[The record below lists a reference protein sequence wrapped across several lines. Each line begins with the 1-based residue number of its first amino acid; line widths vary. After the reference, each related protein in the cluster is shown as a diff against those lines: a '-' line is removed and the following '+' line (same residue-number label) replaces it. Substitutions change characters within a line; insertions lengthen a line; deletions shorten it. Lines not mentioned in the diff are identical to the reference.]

1 MIVPRPYQSEAV
13 EAVYEHLRTK
23 DNNPCVVLPT
33 GCHAK
38 DHPILM
44 YDGTVR
50 KVQDISVGD
59 IIMGADSTP
68 RHVLALARGREPMAR
83 ITPIKGEP
91 FVVNMNHI
99 LSLVSTNEGKGDFT
113 CYQKGG
119 EITNIT
125 VREYLTK
132 SKSWRHLRKLYRV
145 PVNFSIPK
153 NLPIPPHILGL
164 LLGDEI
170 MTNAIGLTSAEEE
183 LGDEFSRYAESIGCS
198 VRVTENDRN
207 VPTYYAVVAKGAK
220 NPLFEI
226 LHQLGL
232 RGHCAHNKFIP
243 KEYLT
248 ASRSDR
254 LQLLAGLLDS
264 DGFFDGHCLEITTQ
278 SRELAG
284 DIVFLARSLGF
295 MANCHEKYCA
305 CQTGAGGWYYR
316 VHISGDLSPIP
327 CRRKRHV
334 FHVRQQKKNVL
345 RTGFS
350 VEILSEDD
358 FYGFELD
365 GDHLY
370 VDGNFVVH
378 HNTGKSLVL
387 AQIAKDSVEK
397 WNGRVL
403 ILAHVKE
410 LLEQNA
416 DKIRKL
422 CPELKIGIYSAGLR
436 SRDTTEQV
444 IVAGIQSV
452 YNKACELDA
461 FDLVIVDEAH
471 QISSEGDGMYR
482 TFLADMK
489 VINPHV
495 RVIGLTATP
504 FRLKGGLICKPEN
517 ILNEICY
524 EAGLKE
530 MIQQGYLSPL
540 ISRAGRAEANLA
552 NLHIRGGEFISDEVA
567 AAMDNDALV
576 TSACREIVELTRDRK
591 SVLIFTASVDHCK
604 HVAEKIQAFS
614 GKECAIVTGD
624 TSPAERAEII
634 ARFKGEFIPADLF
647 GTPKPPLKFLTN
659 VNVLT
664 CGFDAPNTDCVVM
677 LRPTNSPGLLIQCA
691 GRGTRLSPETG
702 KSNCLFLDY
711 GGNILR
717 HGPLDM
723 IKVKEPGSGKGGDA
737 PAKKCPQ
744 CLALIHAGYTAC
756 PECGYVFPP
765 KENNDKMTQTASSAG
780 VISGQV
786 DYTDY
791 EVLDVYYCVH
801 EKRGADPDAPKTM
814 RVDYQVGFNEFKSE
828 WVCPEHTG
836 YARGKFEKWWHER
849 AALGCPMPRS
859 AREAVLL
866 ANEGLLAAPES
877 ITVKTIA
884 GERFERVTG
893 FRLKERPVMRE
904 PGEDLEP
911 GETWVSTTS
920 PDDPEEEIPF

>member
-164 LLGDEI
+164 LLGDGI

-198 VRVTENDRN
+198 VRVAENDRN

-471 QISSEGDGMYR
+471 LISSEGDGMYR

-614 GKECAIVTGD
+614 GKECAIVTGE

-647 GTPKPPLKFLTN
+647 GTPKPPLKFLAN

-702 KSNCLFLDY
+702 KSSCLFLDY

-884 GERFERVTG
+884 GERFERIIG
-893 FRLKERPVMRE
+893 WRLKERPVMRE

>member
-33 GCHAK
+33 G
-38 DHPILM
+38 
-44 YDGTVR
+44 
-50 KVQDISVGD
+50 
-59 IIMGADSTP
+59 
-68 RHVLALARGREPMAR
+68 
-83 ITPIKGEP
+83 
-91 FVVNMNHI
+91 
-99 LSLVSTNEGKGDFT
+99 
-113 CYQKGG
+113 
-119 EITNIT
+119 
-125 VREYLTK
+125 
-132 SKSWRHLRKLYRV
+132 
-145 PVNFSIPK
+145 
-153 NLPIPPHILGL
+153 
-164 LLGDEI
+164 
-170 MTNAIGLTSAEEE
+170 
-183 LGDEFSRYAESIGCS
+183 
-198 VRVTENDRN
+198 
-207 VPTYYAVVAKGAK
+207 
-220 NPLFEI
+220 
-226 LHQLGL
+226 
-232 RGHCAHNKFIP
+232 
-243 KEYLT
+243 
-248 ASRSDR
+248 
-254 LQLLAGLLDS
+254 
-264 DGFFDGHCLEITTQ
+264 
-278 SRELAG
+278 
-284 DIVFLARSLGF
+284 
-295 MANCHEKYCA
+295 
-305 CQTGAGGWYYR
+305 
-316 VHISGDLSPIP
+316 
-327 CRRKRHV
+327 
-334 FHVRQQKKNVL
+334 
-345 RTGFS
+345 
-350 VEILSEDD
+350 
-358 FYGFELD
+358 
-365 GDHLY
+365 
-370 VDGNFVVH
+370 
-378 HNTGKSLVL
+378 TGKSLVL

-461 FDLVIVDEAH
+461 FDLVIVDECFPAGTLIDTPRGQIPIEDLYVGQPVRH
-471 QISSEGDGMYR
+471 ALGVGNIEAISSRPAFEIMKLELSNGKSIECTPNHPFFTESGWCKASALAVGTCLFSREDVSRLRERFSSEYLVRSERETGQMPNGNGLEAQKILFPRVPVNGTPSAAGKQGSGKSVHELETESKDSRENVPVLRQGISSSLLPSATDVGIGMEFATVLFNILLQESRESNVSAGSCGKNVRDAESNRSATIDSRREWEDVEFSTGTAGADSERGNGIPNLNNSATASCGSIALLQTGCGNSISPAGNTTGWREPFCKENTQNRQTDSGMAGGIRVVGITHIKLKSPRTVYNLQVAGHPSFYADGVLVHNCHLIAPEGDGMYR
-482 TFLADMK
+482 TFLSDMK

-567 AAMDNDALV
+567 VAMDNDALV

-647 GTPKPPLKFLTN
+647 GTPKPPLKFLAN

-702 KSNCLFLDY
+702 KSSCLFLDY

-744 CLALIHAGYTAC
+744 CLVLIHAGYTAC

-765 KENNDKMTQTASSAG
+765 KESNDKMTRTASSAG

-859 AREAVLL
+859 AREAVSL

-893 FRLKERPVMRE
+893 FRLKERPIMRE

>member
-164 LLGDEI
+164 LLGDGI

-198 VRVTENDRN
+198 VRVAENDRN

-567 AAMDNDALV
+567 AAMDNEALV

-614 GKECAIVTGD
+614 GNECALVTGD

-634 ARFKGEFIPADLF
+634 ARFKGEFITADLF
-647 GTPKPPLKFLTN
+647 GTPKPPLKFLAN

-765 KENNDKMTQTASSAG
+765 KESNDKMTQTASSAG

-849 AALGCPMPRS
+849 AALGCPMPGS
-859 AREAVLL
+859 AREAVSL

-884 GERFERVTG
+884 GERFERITG
-893 FRLKERPVMRE
+893 WRLKERPVMRE
-904 PGEDLEP
+904 PGEDLEV
-911 GETWVSTTS
+911 GETWTS
-920 PDDPEEEIPF
+920 PAPPDDLDDDIPF

>member
-1 MIVPRPYQSEAV
+1 MIIPRPYQSEAV

-33 GCHAK
+33 G
-38 DHPILM
+38 
-44 YDGTVR
+44 
-50 KVQDISVGD
+50 
-59 IIMGADSTP
+59 
-68 RHVLALARGREPMAR
+68 
-83 ITPIKGEP
+83 
-91 FVVNMNHI
+91 
-99 LSLVSTNEGKGDFT
+99 
-113 CYQKGG
+113 
-119 EITNIT
+119 
-125 VREYLTK
+125 
-132 SKSWRHLRKLYRV
+132 
-145 PVNFSIPK
+145 
-153 NLPIPPHILGL
+153 
-164 LLGDEI
+164 
-170 MTNAIGLTSAEEE
+170 
-183 LGDEFSRYAESIGCS
+183 
-198 VRVTENDRN
+198 
-207 VPTYYAVVAKGAK
+207 
-220 NPLFEI
+220 
-226 LHQLGL
+226 
-232 RGHCAHNKFIP
+232 
-243 KEYLT
+243 
-248 ASRSDR
+248 
-254 LQLLAGLLDS
+254 
-264 DGFFDGHCLEITTQ
+264 
-278 SRELAG
+278 
-284 DIVFLARSLGF
+284 
-295 MANCHEKYCA
+295 
-305 CQTGAGGWYYR
+305 
-316 VHISGDLSPIP
+316 
-327 CRRKRHV
+327 
-334 FHVRQQKKNVL
+334 
-345 RTGFS
+345 
-350 VEILSEDD
+350 
-358 FYGFELD
+358 
-365 GDHLY
+365 
-370 VDGNFVVH
+370 
-378 HNTGKSLVL
+378 TGKSLVL

-461 FDLVIVDEAH
+461 FDLVIVDECFPAGTLIDTPRGQIPIEDLYVGQPVRH
-471 QISSEGDGMYR
+471 ALGVGNIEAISSRPAFEIMKLELSNGKSIECTPNHPFFTESGWCKASALAVGTCLFSREDVSRLRERFSSEYLVRSERETGQMPNGNGLEAQKILFPRVPVNGTPSAAGKQGAGKSVHELETESKNSRENVPVLRQGISSSLLPSATDVGIGMEFATVLFNILLQESRESNVSAGSCGKNVRDAESNRSPTIDSRREWEDVEFSTGTAGADSERGNGIPNLNNSATASCGSIALLQTGCGNSISPSGNTTGWREPFCKENTQNRQTDSGMAGGIRVVGITHIKLKSPRTVYNLQVAGHPSFYADGVLVHNCHLIAPEGDGMYR

-647 GTPKPPLKFLTN
+647 GTPKPPLKFLAN

-702 KSNCLFLDY
+702 KSSCLFLDY

-765 KENNDKMTQTASSAG
+765 KESNDKMTQTASSAG

-859 AREAVLL
+859 AREAVSL

-893 FRLKERPVMRE
+893 FRLKERPIMRE

>member
-164 LLGDEI
+164 LLGDGI

-316 VHISGDLSPIP
+316 VHISGDLSPIS

-461 FDLVIVDEAH
+461 FDLVVVDEAH
-471 QISSEGDGMYR
+471 AISSEGDGMYR

-624 TSPAERAEII
+624 TPPAERAEII

-647 GTPKPPLKFLTN
+647 GTPKPPLKFLAN

-702 KSNCLFLDY
+702 KSSCLFLDY

-765 KENNDKMTQTASSAG
+765 KESNDKMTQTASSAG

-859 AREAVLL
+859 AREAVSL

-904 PGEDLEP
+904 PGEDLEV
-911 GETWVSTTS
+911 GETWTS
-920 PDDPEEEIPF
+920 PAPPDDLDDDIPF

>member
-164 LLGDEI
+164 LLGDGI

-461 FDLVIVDEAH
+461 FDLVVVDEAH
-471 QISSEGDGMYR
+471 AISSEGDGMYR

-647 GTPKPPLKFLTN
+647 GTPKPPLKFLAN

-664 CGFDAPNTDCVVM
+664 TGFDAVRQEVV
-677 LRPTNSPGLLIQCA
+677 
-691 GRGTRLSPETG
+691 
-702 KSNCLFLDY
+702 
-711 GGNILR
+711 
-717 HGPLDM
+717 
-723 IKVKEPGSGKGGDA
+723 
-737 PAKKCPQ
+737 
-744 CLALIHAGYTAC
+744 
-756 PECGYVFPP
+756 
-765 KENNDKMTQTASSAG
+765 
-780 VISGQV
+780 
-786 DYTDY
+786 
-791 EVLDVYYCVH
+791 
-801 EKRGADPDAPKTM
+801 
-814 RVDYQVGFNEFKSE
+814 
-828 WVCPEHTG
+828 
-836 YARGKFEKWWHER
+836 
-849 AALGCPMPRS
+849 
-859 AREAVLL
+859 
-866 ANEGLLAAPES
+866 
-877 ITVKTIA
+877 
-884 GERFERVTG
+884 
-893 FRLKERPVMRE
+893 
-904 PGEDLEP
+904 
-911 GETWVSTTS
+911 
-920 PDDPEEEIPF
+920 

>member
-1 MIVPRPYQSEAV
+1 MQLRPYQQAAV
-13 EAVYEHLRTK
+13 DAVYEHLRSKET
-23 DNNPCVVLPT
+23 NPCVVLPT
-33 GCHAK
+33 G
-38 DHPILM
+38 
-44 YDGTVR
+44 
-50 KVQDISVGD
+50 
-59 IIMGADSTP
+59 
-68 RHVLALARGREPMAR
+68 
-83 ITPIKGEP
+83 
-91 FVVNMNHI
+91 
-99 LSLVSTNEGKGDFT
+99 
-113 CYQKGG
+113 
-119 EITNIT
+119 
-125 VREYLTK
+125 
-132 SKSWRHLRKLYRV
+132 
-145 PVNFSIPK
+145 
-153 NLPIPPHILGL
+153 
-164 LLGDEI
+164 
-170 MTNAIGLTSAEEE
+170 
-183 LGDEFSRYAESIGCS
+183 
-198 VRVTENDRN
+198 
-207 VPTYYAVVAKGAK
+207 
-220 NPLFEI
+220 
-226 LHQLGL
+226 
-232 RGHCAHNKFIP
+232 
-243 KEYLT
+243 
-248 ASRSDR
+248 
-254 LQLLAGLLDS
+254 
-264 DGFFDGHCLEITTQ
+264 
-278 SRELAG
+278 
-284 DIVFLARSLGF
+284 
-295 MANCHEKYCA
+295 
-305 CQTGAGGWYYR
+305 
-316 VHISGDLSPIP
+316 
-327 CRRKRHV
+327 
-334 FHVRQQKKNVL
+334 
-345 RTGFS
+345 
-350 VEILSEDD
+350 
-358 FYGFELD
+358 
-365 GDHLY
+365 
-370 VDGNFVVH
+370 
-378 HNTGKSLVL
+378 TGKSLVL
-387 AQIAKDSVEK
+387 AQIAKDAVEK

-461 FDLVIVDEAH
+461 FDLVIVDECFPAGTLIDTPRGQIPIEDLYVGQPVRH
-471 QISSEGDGMYR
+471 ALGVGNIEAISSRPAFEIMKLELSNGKSIECTPNHPFFTESGWCKASALAVGTCLFSREDVSRLRERFSSEYLVRSERETGQMPNGNGLEAQKILFPRVPVNGTPSDTGKQGSGKSVHELETESKNSRENVPVLRQGISSSLLPSATDVGIGMEFATVLFNILLQESRESNVSAGSCGKSVRNAESNRSPTIDSRREWEDVEFSTGTAGADSERGNGIPNLNNSATASCGSIALLQTGCGNSISPSGNTTGWGEPFCKENTQNRQTDSGMAGGIRVVDITHIKLKSPRTVYNLQVAGHPSFYADGVLVHNCHLIAPEGDGMYR

-647 GTPKPPLKFLTN
+647 GTPKPPLKFLAN

-702 KSNCLFLDY
+702 KSSCLFLDY

-765 KENNDKMTQTASSAG
+765 KESNDKMTQTASSAG

-791 EVLDVYYCVH
+791 VVLDVYYCVH
-801 EKRGADPDAPKTM
+801 EKRGADPDAPQTM

-859 AREAVLL
+859 AREAVSL

-884 GERFERVTG
+884 GERFERITG
-893 FRLKERPVMRE
+893 WRLKERPVMRE
-904 PGEDLEP
+904 PGEDLEV
-911 GETWVSTTS
+911 GETWTS
-920 PDDPEEEIPF
+920 PAPPDDLDDDIPF

>member
-164 LLGDEI
+164 LLGDGI

-461 FDLVIVDEAH
+461 FDLVVVDEAH
-471 QISSEGDGMYR
+471 AISSEGDGMYR

-489 VINPHV
+489 IINPHV

-567 AAMDNDALV
+567 AAMDNEALV

-647 GTPKPPLKFLTN
+647 GTPKPPLKFLAN

-664 CGFDAPNTDCVVM
+664 TGFDAPNTDCVVM

-702 KSNCLFLDY
+702 KTNCLFLDY

-765 KENNDKMTQTASSAG
+765 KESNDKMTQTASSAG

-859 AREAVLL
+859 AREAVSL

-884 GERFERVTG
+884 GERFERITG
-893 FRLKERPVMRE
+893 WRLKERPLMRE
-904 PGEDLEP
+904 PGEDLEV
-911 GETWVSTTS
+911 GETWTS
-920 PDDPEEEIPF
+920 SAPPDDLDDDIPF

>member
-33 GCHAK
+33 G
-38 DHPILM
+38 
-44 YDGTVR
+44 
-50 KVQDISVGD
+50 
-59 IIMGADSTP
+59 
-68 RHVLALARGREPMAR
+68 
-83 ITPIKGEP
+83 
-91 FVVNMNHI
+91 
-99 LSLVSTNEGKGDFT
+99 
-113 CYQKGG
+113 
-119 EITNIT
+119 
-125 VREYLTK
+125 
-132 SKSWRHLRKLYRV
+132 
-145 PVNFSIPK
+145 
-153 NLPIPPHILGL
+153 
-164 LLGDEI
+164 
-170 MTNAIGLTSAEEE
+170 
-183 LGDEFSRYAESIGCS
+183 
-198 VRVTENDRN
+198 
-207 VPTYYAVVAKGAK
+207 
-220 NPLFEI
+220 
-226 LHQLGL
+226 
-232 RGHCAHNKFIP
+232 
-243 KEYLT
+243 
-248 ASRSDR
+248 
-254 LQLLAGLLDS
+254 
-264 DGFFDGHCLEITTQ
+264 
-278 SRELAG
+278 
-284 DIVFLARSLGF
+284 
-295 MANCHEKYCA
+295 
-305 CQTGAGGWYYR
+305 
-316 VHISGDLSPIP
+316 
-327 CRRKRHV
+327 
-334 FHVRQQKKNVL
+334 
-345 RTGFS
+345 
-350 VEILSEDD
+350 
-358 FYGFELD
+358 
-365 GDHLY
+365 
-370 VDGNFVVH
+370 
-378 HNTGKSLVL
+378 TGKSLVL

-471 QISSEGDGMYR
+471 LISSEGDGMYR
-482 TFLADMK
+482 TFLSDMK

-634 ARFKGEFIPADLF
+634 ARFKGKFIPADLF
-647 GTPKPPLKFLTN
+647 GTPKPPLKFLAN

-664 CGFDAPNTDCVVM
+664 CGFDAPNT
-677 LRPTNSPGLLIQCA
+677 TNSPGLLIQCA

-765 KENNDKMTQTASSAG
+765 KENDKMTQTASSAG

-884 GERFERVTG
+884 GERFERITG
-893 FRLKERPVMRE
+893 WRLKERPVMRE
-904 PGEDLEP
+904 PGEDLEV
-911 GETWVSTTS
+911 GETWTS
-920 PDDPEEEIPF
+920 PAPPDDLDDDIPF

>member
-164 LLGDEI
+164 LLGDGI

-461 FDLVIVDEAH
+461 FDLVVVDEAH
-471 QISSEGDGMYR
+471 AISSEGDGMYR

-647 GTPKPPLKFLTN
+647 GTPKPPLKFLAN

-664 CGFDAPNTDCVVM
+664 TGFDAPNTDCVVM

-702 KSNCLFLDY
+702 KSSCLFLDY

-765 KENNDKMTQTASSAG
+765 KESNDKMTRTASSAG

-849 AALGCPMPRS
+849 AAFGCPMPGS
-859 AREAVLL
+859 AREAVSL

-904 PGEDLEP
+904 PGEDLEV
-911 GETWVSTTS
+911 GETWTS
-920 PDDPEEEIPF
+920 PAPPDDLDDDIPF